1 MNNKIMMWAL
11 LLGALFLLRNRTP
24 SAREQQLAQ
33 PTDLGVIGYMG
44 GEGTGYGVDVWGDE
58 G

>member
-1 MNNKIMMWAL
+1 MNNKFIMLAL
-11 LLGALFLLRNRTP
+11 LLGVLFLLRNRPTV
-24 SAREQQLAQ
+24 REQQLAQ
-33 PTDLGVIGYMG
+33 PTDLGVAGYMG

>member
-1 MNNKIMMWAL
+1 MNNKMMMFAL
-11 LLGALFLLRNRTP
+11 LLGALFLLRRNP

-33 PTDLGVIGYMG
+33 PTDLGVAGYMG

>member
-1 MNNKIMMWAL
+1 MNNKMMMWAL
-11 LLGALFLLRNRTP
+11 LLGALFLLRRNP

-33 PTDLGVIGYMG
+33 PTDLGVAGYMG

>member
-1 MNNKIMMWAL
+1 MNNKMVMLAL
-11 LLGALFLLRNRTP
+11 LLGALFLLRRSPT
-24 SAREQQLAQ
+24 AREQQLAQ
-33 PTDLGVIGYMG
+33 PTDLGVPGYMG